1 LKEIVKAMLN
11 LEKKVKE
18 IHQGIFYELT
28 EIEEAKKDAKE
39 RIEKLLQKNSVET
52 SDLDPNL

>member
-1 LKEIVKAMLN
+1 MLN

-18 IHQGIFYELT
+18 IQQGIFYELT
-28 EIEEAKKDAKE
+28 ELEETKKDAQE
-39 RIEKLLQKNSVET
+39 QIEKLLQKNGVEI

>member
-1 LKEIVKAMLN
+1 MLN
-11 LEKKVKE
+11 LEKKTRE
-18 IHQGIFYELT
+18 IQQGIFYELT

-39 RIEKLLQKNSVET
+39 QIKKLLQKNGIEV